1 MVDRSTEIAS
11 MNLTCETVG
20 PEGLPVVS
28 EILLEAAAWL
38 ESIRSPLW
46 KASDLTPVSLKV
58 EVEQGL
64 FFLARCDGEDA
75 GVFSLHLPARCD
87 GEDAG
92 VFSLQEEDEIYWSDA
107 DHQGTLYLHKLAVR
121 RNFAKRG
128 VSSFMLEQAIQFA
141 RDRGKKFLRL
151 DCDAHRPELNRLY
164 RDFGFTYVDE
174 VRLKGDTGSRY
185 QIEVS

>member
-64 FFLARCDGEDA
+64 FFL
-75 GVFSLHLPARCD
+75 ARCD

-174 VRLKGDTGSRY
+174 VRLKGYTGSRY